1 MKRLLFLVALA
12 TAVTGAAADLPT
24 AITLSNGFVMKD
36 CTIVRWDADTI
47 LVKYVGGTVPVRLDN
62 IDPEQR
68 AVIISHQAA
77 ALKHQREAD
86 KKETRTLAKEE
97 HTAEVHERR
106 AAERQVEAA
115 HKAAAIQEGLEQ
127 HHLVVGMTMEQV
139 HLIFGTPSRA
149 TSYTSTHLED
159 AWIYDGRGKDAR
171 GVPCNLQVRFKNGI
185 VTGWGNIFHQ

>member
-97 HTAEVHERR
+97 HTAEVH
-106 AAERQVEAA
+106 
-115 HKAAAIQEGLEQ
+115 KAAAIQEGLEQ